1 MLGVEFFK
9 KQLLQCIL
17 YIKLKCIYLK
27 AYDKIDMHV
36 LATPLRKKNLL
47 PCRFRSVRLHA
58 LLQRRF
64 GPCRL
69 HYPSFLPSA
78 LGQREAQQE
87 TGRQERGRSSSSGWL
102 FSRALRPV
110 WFSLG
115 PGNTTF
121 CFFFF
126 FWLRNDSRSLLLL
139 IPGLPHSLLFGFSV
153 LPSPMLVF
161 SD

>member
-1 MLGVEFFK
+1 M
-9 KQLLQCIL
+9 
-17 YIKLKCIYLK
+17 
-27 AYDKIDMHV
+27 DMHV

-87 TGRQERGRSSSSGWL
+87 TGRQEDGEAPAVAGYFPWLSGL
-102 FSRALRPV
+102 CGSV
-110 WFSLG
+110 WVLVIPPSA
-115 PGNTTF
+115 
-121 CFFFF
+121 FFF
-126 FWLRNDSRSLLLL
+126 LLAQK
-139 IPGLPHSLLFGFSV
+139 
-153 LPSPMLVF
+153 
-161 SD
+161 